1 MNFESAPFFFLLS
14 HDAKGG
20 FVNALVFSSI
30 QSAAYGNLFEC
41 SAAAEIIEEAVFSS
55 MSHENQIAAWDEGSE
70 LLLVS
75 LLNTD
80 GLKAKF
86 PQFATEDG
94 LVIRHPK
101 NDLTS
106 HAIVLGEIFRAAAT
120 LPPDPEAILPDRTSR
135 QSVVKTRLGQHKY
148 KVEQLDLWGGA
159 CAVTG
164 IREPSL
170 LRASHAKPWSDP
182 TITDAERLDPANGL
196 PLVVHLDALFDAGW
210 ISFADDGTMLVSPH
224 IEPSVLS
231 LYSLTTGL
239 RLRTIPS
246 PAQAKYLSYHRNKV
260 FRS

>member
-1 MNFESAPFFFLLS
+1 MNP
-14 HDAKGG
+14 
-20 FVNALVFSSI
+20 LVYSSV

-70 LLLVS
+70 LLVVS
-75 LLNTD
+75 LLNTE

-148 KVEQLDLWGGA
+148 KVEQLDLWDGA

-164 IREPSL
+164 IAEPSL

-210 ISFADDGTMLVSPH
+210 ISFADDGVMLVSAKL
-224 IEPSVLS
+224 EPSVVALYGLS
-231 LYSLTTGL
+231 TDLHL
-239 RLRTIPS
+239 RKVPS
-246 PAQAKYLSYHRNKV
+246 TSQTKYLAYHRSKV
-260 FRS
+260 FRT